1 MKAIVRFLGKHWIAT
16 TIIVAVIFG
25 IVLPNLEAE
34 LVSRGSSLVQFLLGG
49 K

>member
-1 MKAIVRFLGKHWIAT
+1 MKVIKFLAKHWITT

-25 IVLPNLEAE
+25 IVLPNVEAE
-34 LVSRGSSLVQFLLGG
+34 LVSRGSDFINSILGG